1 MHCYDESQCDGLF
14 EVDGRGIWSRLL
26 GVKDRI
32 IRSSVDD
39 FSALS
44 WESVG
49 IMFVLKINS
58 IFW

>member
-1 MHCYDESQCDGLF
+1 VVDWCIAMMSHNVMDCLD
-14 EVDGRGIWSRLL
+14 VDGRGMWSRLL

-49 IMFVLKINS
+49 KCLC
-58 IFW
+58 